1 MRLATAPLYA
11 VLVVSACVSPVK
23 VTKPG
28 GDGAVVRFRQGG
40 STRVELLAVSDS
52 NLLFVRDNAVT
63 RAALVDISFVRVDGF
78 GARTERRRALACFG
92 VVNTPFCAVAACH
105 SAWPFVAAT
114 AVLSLVGAGLLRR
127 DEIQF
132 DFRFPLDAGARE
144 QLPLYGRY
152 PQGLTDAR
160 WQELLGFYGQDD
172 FVTPV
177 RLSGP

>member
-114 AVLSLVGAGLLRR
+114 AALTVVGAKLLGREKLR
-127 DEIQF
+127 F
-132 DFRFPLDAGARE
+132 DFRSPFDTGARG
-144 QLPLYGRY
+144 QLALHCRY
-152 PQGLTDAR
+152 PQGLNDAQWR
-160 WQELLGFYGQDD
+160 QLLGFYGQDD